1 MTGLLSRLP
10 HFGLTAGAVLLLCVL
25 VTPASACPFCQAQGQ
40 TLTSEVNMASMVL
53 FGTLHDATLTGND
66 GFEGTTTLTVEKVV
80 KDNDWRKSQKNP
92 TEIKLN
98 RYIPPVDKNKP
109 LKYLVFCDIY
119 KGNIDPYRG
128 IAVEPNSDLPKYLE
142 GALKHKDEKPNTR
155 LRFFFDYLD
164 NTDSEVSTD
173 AYKEFANAPYQ
184 DYREMAGHL
193 PADRIAGWLTSE
205 KTPAFRH
212 GLYASMLGHCG
223 KPEHADV
230 LRKMLD
236 DPLRRSG
243 VGTDGILAGYVML
256 APKEGWAYLSGILR
270 DAKKD
275 FSTRYAAL
283 RTVRFFWDLR
293 PDLITQ
299 KDMIGALRP
308 MLEQGD
314 IADLAIEDLRKWK
327 QWDLARDILALRDR
341 KSHQVP
347 IVQRAILRYA
357 LSCPQNPDAVALV
370 DTLRKKDPRMVK
382 DAEELLRLEIA
393 VPKQ

>member
-1 MTGLLSRLP
+1 V
-10 HFGLTAGAVLLLCVL
+10 AGAVLLCGL
-25 VTPASACPFCQAQGQ
+25 VTPAQACPFCQAQGQ

-53 FGTLHDATLTGND
+53 YGTLHDANLKAGD
-66 GFEGTTTLTVEKVV
+66 GFEGTTKFTVEKVV
-80 KDNDWRKSQKNP
+80 KDNDWRKGQKDPN
-92 TEIKLN
+92 EITLN
-98 RYIPPVDKNKP
+98 RYIPPTDNKKP

-128 IAVEPNSDLPKYLE
+128 IAVEPNSNLPKYLE
-142 GALKHKDEKPNTR
+142 GALKHKDEKPTTR

-164 NTDSEVSTD
+164 DPDSEVNTD

-184 DYREMAGHL
+184 DYRDMAGHL
-193 PADRIAGWLTSE
+193 PADRIAGWLTAKE
-205 KTPAFRH
+205 TPAFRH

-223 KPEHADV
+223 KPEHAKV
-230 LRKMLD
+230 LRDMLD

-256 APKEGWAYLSGILR
+256 APKEGWGYLAGVLK
-270 DAKKD
+270 DPTKD

-293 PDLITQ
+293 PDLMAQ
-299 KDMIGALRP
+299 KDMVGAIRP
-308 MLEQGD
+308 LLNQGD

-327 QWDLARDILALRDR
+327 QWDLAKDILALRDR

-357 LSCPQNPDAVALV
+357 LSCPGNADALALV
-370 DTLRKKDPRMVK
+370 DTLRKQNPRMVK

-393 VPKQ
+393 TPKQ

>member
-1 MTGLLSRLP
+1 VAS
-10 HFGLTAGAVLLLCVL
+10 AVLLLCAL
-25 VTPASACPFCQAQGQ
+25 VAPAEACPFCQAQGQ

-53 FGTLHDATLTGND
+53 FGTLHDANLKAGD
-66 GFEGTTTLTVEKVV
+66 GFEGTTQFTVEKVV
-80 KDNDWRKSQKNP
+80 KDNDWRKNQKNP
-92 TEIKLN
+92 NEITLN
-98 RYIPPVDKNKP
+98 RYIPSDNKKP

-128 IAVEPNSDLPKYLE
+128 IAVEPNSNLAKYLE
-142 GALKHKDEKPNTR
+142 GALAHKDEKPTKR
-155 LRFFFDYLD
+155 LRFFFDFLD
-164 NTDSEVSTD
+164 DADSEVNTD

-184 DYREMAGHL
+184 DYRELAGEL
-193 PADRIAGWLTSE
+193 PAARISGWLKAKE
-205 KTPAFRH
+205 TPAFRH

-223 KPEHADV
+223 KPEDAQV
-230 LRKMLD
+230 LREMLD
-236 DPLRRSG
+236 SPLRSG

-256 APKEGWAYLSGILR
+256 APKEGWAYLAGILK
-270 DAKKD
+270 DPTKD

-299 KDMIGALRP
+299 KDMVKALRP

-327 QWDLARDILALRDR
+327 QWDLAKDILALRDR

-357 LSCPQNPDAVALV
+357 LSCPENPDALALV
-370 DTLRKKDPRMVK
+370 DTLRKKNPRMVK
-382 DAEELLRLEIA
+382 DAEELLRLEINA
-393 VPKQ
+393 SKQ